1 MRNRRHVATLAVALS
16 FVLVIHSCGGDDQAS
31 PTTTVSN
38 VTTTSGPT
46 SSTVT
51 TATTV
56 TTVTPTTVAPTTAA
70 TDEAQVRS
78 AFETFF
84 NGADRNVDKKVALL
98 QDGEKYRQ
106 MLVDADADARSQ
118 QLRAQ
123 IRSVRFPPTGECAQ
137 AGVPSPCAIVNFDL
151 LLGAFPALAGHDGAA
166 TKIAGVWKVS
176 AKAWCDVV
184 AIGGAA
190 CPS

>member
-1 MRNRRHVATLAVALS
+1 VRSRAHFIAWVAALS
-16 FVLVIHSCGGDDQAS
+16 VVFVLAACGGDDQSS
-31 PTTTVSN
+31 PSSTGPGA
-38 VTTTSGPT
+38 TTSAS
-46 SSTVT
+46 SSTS

-56 TTVTPTTVAPTTAA
+56 TVTTVAPSTAPTTAGP

-78 AFETFF
+78 AFEAFF

-106 MLVDADADARSQ
+106 MLVDADADTRSQ
-118 QLRAQ
+118 QLKAQ
-123 IRSVRFPPTGECAQ
+123 IRSVRFPTAAECAQ

-151 LLGAFPALAGHDGAA
+151 LLGAFPALAAHDGAA
-166 TKIAGVWKVS
+166 VRIAGVWKVS

-184 AIGGAA
+184 AIGGES
-190 CPS
+190 CPA